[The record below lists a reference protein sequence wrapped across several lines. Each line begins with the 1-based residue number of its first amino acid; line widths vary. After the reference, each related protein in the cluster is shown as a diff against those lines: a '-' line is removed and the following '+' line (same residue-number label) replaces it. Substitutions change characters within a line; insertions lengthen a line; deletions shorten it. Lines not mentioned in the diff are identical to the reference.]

1 MATDANQASMEQF
14 IQDANISVSCLQYS
28 VSDVETHI
36 IEENK
41 AKDSN
46 NSSVSDAGALPNE
59 LSAPYEVPHFPIE
72 KIETKKQQ

>member
-1 MATDANQASMEQF
+1 MATDTNQASMEQF

-28 VSDVETHI
+28 VSDVETHPA
-36 IEENK
+36 ETANSK
-41 AKDSN
+41 GSDNTPVLDS
-46 NSSVSDAGALPNE
+46 GALPNE

>member
-28 VSDVETHI
+28 VSDVETHS

-41 AKDSN
+41 SKDSN
-46 NSSVSDAGALPNE
+46 NSPVSDAGALPNE

>member
-1 MATDANQASMEQF
+1 MAIDANQASMEQF

-28 VSDVETHI
+28 VSDVETHTS
-36 IEENK
+36 ETANS
-41 AKDSN
+41 KDSDN
-46 NSSVSDAGALPNE
+46 VPVSDAGALPNE